1 MLANFVVS
9 LSFSLPS
16 VLQPLLLLQ
25 PSIIEA
31 PIGGALGSLYQVPD
45 QSLHCCERKEEAYFF
60 SRVRFSPNWCICRRT
75 EKKWQSFFLNLKMY
89 NDSSSIKKKIKK
101 KHFVLLKCCFLAK
114 YFFPVIYFLSLNIIF
129 L

>member
-60 SRVRFSPNWCICRRT
+60 SRARFSPNWCICRRT
-75 EKKWQSFFLNLKMY
+75 EKKCQSFSLILKCTM
-89 NDSSSIKKKIKK
+89 IPHPTKKNKIKNIL
-101 KHFVLLKCCFLAK
+101 F
-114 YFFPVIYFLSLNIIF
+114 YLNVAS
-129 L
+129 

>member
-60 SRVRFSPNWCICRRT
+60 LACAFRLIGAYAV
-75 EKKWQSFFLNLKMY
+75 EQKKSVSL
-89 NDSSSIKKKIKK
+89 
-101 KHFVLLKCCFLAK
+101 
-114 YFFPVIYFLSLNIIF
+114 FP
-129 L
+129 